1 MESPTSGQG
10 AKRAPKRSWKKILIT
25 LLVTIGVL
33 FLMGRFLGPKLFS
46 KTDSGTM
53 KFVTPTVAKFRHE
66 ITVRGDIS
74 SSENKD
80 VKCQVRSTGGVM
92 ITWVVDEGTEVK
104 EGDVIA
110 TLDSSTLIDSRDS
123 QVNKVAQSQA
133 EVKAAENNLTT
144 SLIAKEE
151 YENGSY
157 KVSLQKLVSN
167 QIQAKE
173 ERDRLAEYLQHSK
186 ILYEK
191 GFVTKSQL
199 EADVFSL
206 RKAEL
211 SLRAAELDI
220 YVLKEFTHNK
230 QSKNHDSDIEKAR
243 ANLAATTAVHQQ
255 NEYKLKDIEQQIEFC
270 TIKSPA
276 DGKVLYVNETN
287 RFGSSEFLVCQ
298 GAMVRERQTFLRLPN
313 SDKLQVTAD
322 VHEGK
327 ISYIH
332 EGQTV
337 NVRTDAT
344 GERDI
349 QGTVIKVDENPQP
362 TNHWMGNVKEY
373 RVTIALEQTKGVLPG
388 MTAETKILVE
398 ETPDDVLMVPTHTVF
413 EHGGKYYCITKN
425 KKGELEPLV
434 VTLGHSNDKMV
445 IVTSKNIQANTP
457 ILSAAFENRE
467 KVNLPEL
474 KAGQTS
480 SANIRPQ
487 VEVKEEKEKPKGMFP
502 GTGPNGMQGQ
512 RPGMRRGGFNPEGGG
527 APPNGAGFPRTRPDG
542 GSMPEGMPRPPRDGS
557 FPAPPGDG
565 SGAPS
570 FGPPGGGSGAPSFG
584 PPGGGRRGPRGGG
597 NFRGP
602 GGAGGPEGAGT
613 PGGGSAP
620 ETGGATAM

>member
-1 MESPTSGQG
+1 MESPTSARG
-10 AKRAPKRSWKKILIT
+10 AKRTSKRSWKKILIT
-25 LLVTIGVL
+25 LLVIIGIL
-33 FLMGRFLGPKLFS
+33 FLLMRFIGPKLFT
-46 KTDSGTM
+46 KADSGTM

-110 TLDSSTLIDSRDS
+110 MLDSSTLIDSRDS

-133 EVKAAENNLTT
+133 EVKAAQNNLTT

-349 QGTVIKVDENPQP
+349 RGTVIKVDENPQP

-373 RVTIALEQTKGVLPG
+373 RVTIALEETKGVLPG

-425 KKGELEPLV
+425 KRGELEPLV

-445 IVTSKNIQANTP
+445 IVTSDNVKPDTP
-457 ILSAAFENRE
+457 VLSAAFENRD
-467 KVNLPEL
+467 KVTLPEL
-474 KAGQTS
+474 QAGQTS

-487 VEVKEEKEKPKGMFP
+487 VEVKEEKEKPKMMFP
-502 GTGPNGMQGQ
+502 GAGPNGMPGQ
-512 RPGMRRGGFNPEGGG
+512 RPGGMRRNGFGPNGGG
-527 APPNGAGFPRTRPDG
+527 MPSDGSGFPRMRPDG
-542 GSMPEGMPRPPRDGS
+542 GSFPEGMPRPPRDGS

-570 FGPPGGGSGAPSFG
+570 FGPPSGDGSGAPSFG
-584 PPGGGRRGPRGGG
+584 PPGGGRRGPRGG

-602 GGAGGPEGAGT
+602 GGAEGSG
-613 PGGGSAP
+613 AP
-620 ETGGATAM
+620 ETGTAPAM

>member
-1 MESPTSGQG
+1 MESPTSDQG
-10 AKRAPKRSWKKILIT
+10 TKRTSKRSWKKILIT

-33 FLMGRFLGPKLFS
+33 FLLMRFLGPKLFT
-46 KTDSGTM
+46 KADSGTM
-53 KFVTPTVAKFRHE
+53 KFVTPTMAKFKHE

-104 EGDVIA
+104 EGDTIA
-110 TLDSSTLIDSRDS
+110 TLDSSALIDSQDS
-123 QVNKVAQSQA
+123 QLNKVAQSQA

-157 KVSLQKLVSN
+157 KVSLQKLVST

-173 ERDRLAEYLQHSK
+173 ERDRLAEYLRHSK

-220 YVLKEFTHNK
+220 YVLKEFTHRK
-230 QSKNHDSDIEKAR
+230 QSKNYDSDIEKAR

-255 NEYKLKDIEQQIEFC
+255 NEFKLKDIQQQIDFC
-270 TIKSPA
+270 TVKSPA

-287 RFGSSEFLVCQ
+287 RFGASEFLVCQ

-313 SDKLQVTAD
+313 SDKLQVTAN

-362 TNHWMGNVKEY
+362 TNQWMGNVKEY
-373 RVTIALEQTKGVLPG
+373 KVTIALEEAKGVLPG

-398 ETPDDVLMVPTHTVF
+398 ETPEDVLMVPTHTIF

-425 KKGELEPLV
+425 KKGDLEPLV

-445 IVTSKNIQANTP
+445 IVTSNNIQPDTQ
-457 ILSAAFENRE
+457 ILSAAFEHRD
-467 KVNLPEL
+467 KVTLPEL
-474 KAGQTS
+474 KTGQTS
-480 SANIRPQ
+480 SANIRPN
-487 VEVKEEKEKPKGMFP
+487 VENKEQEKPKRPLP
-502 GTGPNGMQGQ
+502 GAGPNGMRGP
-512 RPGMRRGGFNPEGGG
+512 RPGMRPRNFNPEGGYVSPEDAAKQMMG
-527 APPNGAGFPRTRPDG
+527 PDG
-542 GSMPEGMPRPPRDGS
+542 RPFPEGMPRPPRDGS
-557 FPAPPGDG
+557 FPPP
-565 SGAPS
+565 
-570 FGPPGGGSGAPSFG
+570 PPGGGPPPFG
-584 PPGGGRRGPRGGG
+584 PP
-597 NFRGP
+597 P
-602 GGAGGPEGAGT
+602 GGPPPFGPP
-613 PGGGSAP
+613 PGG
-620 ETGGATAM
+620 

>member
-1 MESPTSGQG
+1 MESPTSERGSRKG
-10 AKRAPKRSWKKILIT
+10 SKRSWKKILIL
-25 LLVTIGVL
+25 LLVIIGIL
-33 FLMGRFLGPKLFS
+33 FLVGHFLGPKLFTR
-46 KTDSGTM
+46 TDSGTM
-53 KFVTPTVAKFRHE
+53 KFVNPTVAKFRHE

-123 QVNKVAQSQA
+123 QVNKVAQSEA
-133 EVKAAENNLTT
+133 EVKAAQNNLST

-157 KVSLQKLVSN
+157 KVNLQKLVSN

-230 QSKNHDSDIEKAR
+230 QSKNYDSDIEKSR

-373 RVTIALEQTKGVLPG
+373 RVTIALEQAKGVLPG

-398 ETPDDVLMVPTHTVF
+398 ETPDEVLMVPTHTVF

-445 IVTSKNIQANTP
+445 IVTSKNIQPNTP
-457 ILSAAFENRE
+457 ILSAAFENRD
-467 KVNLPEL
+467 KVTLPEL
-474 KAGQTS
+474 KVGQTS

-487 VEVKEEKEKPKGMFP
+487 VEKKDDQEKPKAAFP
-502 GTGPNGMQGQ
+502 GGGPNGMRGP
-512 RPGMRRGGFNPEGGG
+512 RPGSGPGMR
-527 APPNGAGFPRTRPDG
+527 PNG
-542 GSMPEGMPRPPRDGS
+542 GSFPEGMPRPPKDGS

-584 PPGGGRRGPRGGG
+584 PPGGGRRGPRGG
-597 NFRGP
+597 NFRVP
-602 GGAGGPEGAGT
+602 GGAGSTEGSGA
-613 PGGGSAP
+613 PGGSAP
-620 ETGGATAM
+620 ETGGTTSM